1 MPYCCQTQLPY
12 EMSIAPFNNDTTGA
26 VTSGNRVEQYLVV
39 CVVLGRSLLAF
50 YHFLSIIV
58 VYILRSV
65 ASNYP
70 FVIFILI
77 GQDIID
83 PNMREWRYPCFQARY
98 NLSLCKWFKK
108 FLFQNIILNLFKELK
123 IAQRKCM
130 IKILIYE
137 KNIGTFSGYSSFL
150 HL

>member
-12 EMSIAPFNNDTTGA
+12 EMSIAPFSNNTTGA

-65 ASNYP
+65 ASN
-70 FVIFILI
+70 
-77 GQDIID
+77 
-83 PNMREWRYPCFQARY
+83 
-98 NLSLCKWFKK
+98 
-108 FLFQNIILNLFKELK
+108 
-123 IAQRKCM
+123 
-130 IKILIYE
+130 
-137 KNIGTFSGYSSFL
+137 
-150 HL
+150 